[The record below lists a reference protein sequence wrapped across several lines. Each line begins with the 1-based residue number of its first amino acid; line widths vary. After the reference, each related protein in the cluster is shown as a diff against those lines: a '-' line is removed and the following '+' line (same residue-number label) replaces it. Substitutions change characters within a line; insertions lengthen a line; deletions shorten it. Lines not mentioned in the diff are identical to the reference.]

1 MDLSANTLKFKVRAS
16 IVDTIIG
23 ELFFGEADGES
34 DDDDDANEGQEDDGA
49 VATRALALQKRNV
62 TFTDL
67 EGKLHS
73 VVNKNVPHFE
83 LATDFMAI
91 GMSFRQITA
100 EIIKTHTRTKNAKL
114 AGISDYMVTGFA
126 RMLAAVG
133 LQVMSDLLISNESF
147 AFALAPD
154 SNSLY
159 ESSYL
164 NIRLRVAWGSVL
176 FNLHAVVLPMYERH
190 TANYCISLIV
200 RTLDAIAPIWR
211 DKLLGVGSVGE
222 NTMTGRH
229 SGVVTQLVAMA
240 TYPTVLNP
248 YRDRLHQCWSP
259 AKVEQIEEEHK
270 MLFTA
275 YRDDTNFRAKLDK
288 HTHMTGFN
296 AGWSDIDNNGR
307 KLATIRSFM
316 ANLAV
321 VFANTASVEGDFS
334 ILKGE
339 KDEFRTSLGHL
350 ALEGIF
356 QAKQFE
362 QIRKQYSLLLPSAS
376 A

>member
-1 MDLSANTLKFKVRAS
+1 MGRCGVGKRVKHQTRSSGQARWHLGLDGHRVRSHARR
-16 IVDTIIG
+16 G
-23 ELFFGEADGES
+23 
-34 DDDDDANEGQEDDGA
+34 
-49 VATRALALQKRNV
+49 R
-62 TFTDL
+62 
-67 EGKLHS
+67 
-73 VVNKNVPHFE
+73 P
-83 LATDFMAI
+83 
-91 GMSFRQITA
+91 
-100 EIIKTHTRTKNAKL
+100 
-114 AGISDYMVTGFA
+114 AGYV
-126 RMLAAVG
+126 
-133 LQVMSDLLISNESF
+133 DLLISNESF

-154 SNSLY
+154 SSSLY
-159 ESSYL
+159 ESPYL

-190 TANYCISLIV
+190 TANYYISLIV

-211 DKLLGVGSVGE
+211 YKLLGVGSVGE

-240 TYPTVLNP
+240 TYPTVRTWCVPHQGDLIMKKAAAAVMDQTWIKVAYAFSVLNP

-259 AKVEQIEEEHK
+259 AKVEQIEEEYK

-275 YRDDTNFRAKLDK
+275 YRNDTNFRAKLDK
-288 HTHMTGFN
+288 HTRTTGFN

>member
-1 MDLSANTLKFKVRAS
+1 MDLSVNTLTFKVRAS

-23 ELFFGEADGES
+23 ELFFAAADGES
-34 DDDDDANEGQEDDGA
+34 DDDDDDANESQEDDGA
-49 VATRALALQKRNV
+49 AATRALALQKRNV

-67 EGKLHS
+67 EGKLYS
-73 VVNKNVPHFE
+73 VVIKNVPHFE

-154 SNSLY
+154 SSSLY

-190 TANYCISLIV
+190 TANYYISLIV
-200 RTLDAIAPIWR
+200 RTLDTIAPIWR
-211 DKLLGVGSVGE
+211 DKLLGFNYSTS

-240 TYPTVLNP
+240 TYPTV
-248 YRDRLHQCWSP
+248 
-259 AKVEQIEEEHK
+259 
-270 MLFTA
+270 
-275 YRDDTNFRAKLDK
+275 
-288 HTHMTGFN
+288 
-296 AGWSDIDNNGR
+296 
-307 KLATIRSFM
+307 
-316 ANLAV
+316 
-321 VFANTASVEGDFS
+321 
-334 ILKGE
+334 
-339 KDEFRTSLGHL
+339 RT
-350 ALEGIF
+350 
-356 QAKQFE
+356 
-362 QIRKQYSLLLPSAS
+362 
-376 A
+376 

>member
-1 MDLSANTLKFKVRAS
+1 
-16 IVDTIIG
+16 
-23 ELFFGEADGES
+23 
-34 DDDDDANEGQEDDGA
+34 
-49 VATRALALQKRNV
+49 
-62 TFTDL
+62 
-67 EGKLHS
+67 
-73 VVNKNVPHFE
+73 
-83 LATDFMAI
+83 
-91 GMSFRQITA
+91 
-100 EIIKTHTRTKNAKL
+100 
-114 AGISDYMVTGFA
+114 
-126 RMLAAVG
+126 
-133 LQVMSDLLISNESF
+133 MSDLLISNESF

-240 TYPTVLNP
+240 TYPTVRAPPRRPDHEEGRRCCHGPDLDKGRLRFLCLPARPSIAKVRTGVFIHKVLNP